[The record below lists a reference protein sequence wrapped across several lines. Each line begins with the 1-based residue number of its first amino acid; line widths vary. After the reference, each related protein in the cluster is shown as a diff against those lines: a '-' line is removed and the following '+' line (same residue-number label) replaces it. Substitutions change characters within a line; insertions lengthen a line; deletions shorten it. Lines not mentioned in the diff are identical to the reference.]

1 MKKVYSTNLFYRY
14 SITDPVKKTCTEVT
28 ESTFY
33 ERLYKYKE
41 FKSKKYADR
50 EELKTKELTF
60 IRFFAYLDV
69 EDFIEVV
76 PFEHPEE
83 IKPKIPPVK
92 TTIEDSLYWHNIKN
106 NLGMKYK
113 P

>member
-14 SITDPVKKTCTEVT
+14 VLADPIKRSASEVT

-41 FKSKKYADR
+41 FKVKKYADR
-50 EELKTKELTF
+50 EELKTKDLTF
-60 IRFFAYLDV
+60 IRFYAYLDV
-69 EDFIEVV
+69 EDYIEVV

-83 IKPKIPPVK
+83 VKPQLTVN
-92 TTIEDSLYWHNIKN
+92 TSTADSLYWHNIKN
-106 NLGMKYK
+106 NLGKKYK
-113 P
+113 L